1 MKMKSTIVL
10 LAVALSLSACGQVDR
25 EIAKLTGGATKTCI
39 DGVTYLQFTS
49 GATVQVDTTGKPVPC
64 K

>member
-1 MKMKSTIVL
+1 MKKTIL
-10 LAVALSLSACGQVDR
+10 MTFVALVLTACGAAER
-25 EIAKLTGGATKTCI
+25 SLASFTGGATKTCI

-49 GATVQVDTTGKPVPC
+49 GATVQVDWQGKPVAC

>member
-1 MKMKSTIVL
+1 MKIILTLL
-10 LAVALSLSACGQVDR
+10 LAASLTGCGWFERKVAAV
-25 EIAKLTGGATKTCI
+25 TGGATKTCV

-49 GATVQVDTTGKPVPC
+49 GASPQYNIDGKLVAC

>member
-1 MKMKSTIVL
+1 MKHLIL
-10 LAVALSLSACGQVDR
+10 IILAFSLTGCGWFDR
-25 EIAKLTGGATKTCI
+25 KLASVTGGATKTCV

-49 GATVQVDTTGKPVPC
+49 GAVVQVDVNGKPVSC

>member
-1 MKMKSTIVL
+1 MKT
-10 LAVALSLSACGQVDR
+10 LAVIILSLTLAACGGIDR
-25 EIAKLTGGATKTCI
+25 SIATLTGGATKTCV

-49 GATVQVDTTGKPVPC
+49 GATVQLDNTGKPVGC

>member
-1 MKMKSTIVL
+1 MKTLFIVL
-10 LAVALSLSACGQVDR
+10 AVLSLTACGKVDR
-25 EIAKLTGGATKTCI
+25 MVASITGEAKTCV

-49 GATVQVDTTGKPVPC
+49 GATPQYTIDGKLVAC